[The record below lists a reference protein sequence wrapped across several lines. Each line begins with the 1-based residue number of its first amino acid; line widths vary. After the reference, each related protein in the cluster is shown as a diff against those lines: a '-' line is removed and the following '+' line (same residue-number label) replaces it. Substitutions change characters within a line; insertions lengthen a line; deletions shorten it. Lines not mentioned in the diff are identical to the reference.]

1 MELFCVWTS
10 VAWLINY
17 SLFFCFYS
25 KFKMKETSEIVRG
38 KLEWFFSI
46 LNAIL
51 VCLQQCNVWNLR
63 IKENYLLNTSAYR
76 RTNIRFDH
84 RKTTISKFTQMF
96 ILNGCNNANGH
107 RQVIDFY
114 WCWYVF
120 EPRLTSV
127 WNYGANWS
135 WQNALVIFFIWE
147 NLILDIRLDYW
158 TGCV

>member
-63 IKENYLLNTSAYR
+63 IKKNYLLNTSAYR

-107 RQVIDFY
+107 RLLLMLICFRTTFDFCLKL
-114 WCWYVF
+114 WR
-120 EPRLTSV
+120 ELKLTERAS
-127 WNYGANWS
+127 YFLYLRKLDS
-135 WQNALVIFFIWE
+135 WH
-147 NLILDIRLDYW
+147 
-158 TGCV
+158 